1 MDDNS
6 IIELYFSRS
15 EDAIRETDRKYG
27 RYCRRIA
34 ENILSDSEETEECV
48 NDTYLDV
55 WNSIPPERPVSL
67 RAFAGRIT
75 RNNAINLFRRSRR
88 EKRGGGQTDA
98 VLSELYECTDRSSD
112 VEMLCDSRVLADEIA
127 EFLRGCSR
135 EKRIVFVQRYWYLM
149 SIREI
154 SVKNN
159 IKENQ
164 VKSILFRMRAGLKK
178 HLKNRGLI

>member
-6 IIELYFSRS
+6 ITELYFRRS
-15 EDAIRETDRKYG
+15 EDAVRETDKKYG
-27 RYCRRIA
+27 HYCRTIA
-34 ENILSDSEETEECV
+34 YNILFCSEETEECI

-55 WNSIPPERPVSL
+55 WNAVPPERPVSFK
-67 RAFAGRIT
+67 AFIGRIT
-75 RNNAINLFRRSRR
+75 RNNAINRRRLQSR

-98 VLSELYECTDRSSD
+98 VLSELYECTDKRSD
-112 VEMLCDSRVLADEIA
+112 VEMLCDSRLLADEIA
-127 EFLRGCSR
+127 GFLRGCEK

-149 SIREI
+149 SIRDI
-154 SVKNN
+154 SLKNS

-178 HLKNRGLI
+178 HLKNRGLM